1 MSAVPKFAVGA
12 AYGPVLTATELYLLQ
27 AAQGCKSLELNPILQ
42 HSLKSFHLVFNL
54 SNGATGGYDNAHSD
68 KDLPFLV
75 QDEPATIPR
84 VDTVHIISKISP
96 WVTTVKASQSKR
108 GVTLGDIVDATWA
121 TYGDHNITEAEWK
134 SLPVR
139 EQERV
144 RRANMT
150 NQMNANPAA
159 GWNPAYFS
167 PPAANAKNFRR
178 ADWLKDKIFFDGLE
192 QDDDYSAKRLG
203 FKAPN
208 VFIMSF
214 CS

>member
-1 MSAVPKFAVGA
+1 MGYVRRPSAIFPPRHSLA
-12 AYGPVLTATELYLLQ
+12 
-27 AAQGCKSLELNPILQ
+27 CLELL
-42 HSLKSFHLVFNL
+42 
-54 SNGATGGYDNAHSD
+54 A
-68 KDLPFLV
+68 DLL
-75 QDEPATIPR
+75 
-84 VDTVHIISKISP
+84 
-96 WVTTVKASQSKR
+96 
-108 GVTLGDIVDATWA
+108 TLWCR
-121 TYGDHNITEAEWK
+121 YGDHNMTEAEWN

-150 NQMNANPAA
+150 NQMNANPTA
-159 GWNPAYFS
+159 GWNQAYFS
-167 PPAANAKNFRR
+167 PPAMNSKNFRR
-178 ADWLKDKIFFDGLE
+178 ADWLKDKMSVHNWQLLRLLTHFITSFFDGLE